1 MTAVGM
7 TNLERLRAAVPV
19 LAVHA
24 LLALALLRGFTSNPP
39 VLQEEPLKLIQL
51 APDQVPPPEI
61 PPPPP
66 PAPGRAKAERQ
77 ADPRPEGAASPPNLE
92 ARPTPVV
99 APRPV
104 VPVPLPPPP
113 MRAAPV
119 AGSGF
124 ASSAGAAPVPGPGTG
139 SGGTGAG
146 TGSGRGGGGAGGGG
160 GGGGGGDGAGMAV
173 TPPRQVAGRLSIDD
187 MPEDLRESGFRG
199 RVWVLYRVEADGRV
213 SQCRV
218 ARSSGNR
225 ALDGATCRLIQQRF
239 RFRPS
244 RDDRGRPTWS
254 YVEEF
259 HEFES
264 EVLPPEP
271 RRAGRR
277 GW

>member
-1 MTAVGM
+1 MTANGT

-19 LAVHA
+19 ALVH
-24 LLALALLRGFTSNPP
+24 LLLGLVLLRGLASAPP
-39 VLQEEPLKLIQL
+39 LPEQDALRLVDL
-51 APDQVPPPEI
+51 PPEQEVPLEQ

-66 PAPGRAKAERQ
+66 PAPGRATAERQ
-77 ADPRPEGAASPPNLE
+77 ADPRTAGAASPPNLE

-99 APRPV
+99 APEPV
-104 VPVPLPPPP
+104 VRLPTPPLP
-113 MRAAPV
+113 AAPIT
-119 AGSGF
+119 GTGF
-124 ASSAGAAPVPGPGTG
+124 APSAGAAPVRGPGTG
-139 SGGTGAG
+139 SGGTGSG
-146 TGSGRGGGGAGGGG
+146 TGSGSGGDGAGGGG

-173 TPPRQVAGRLSIDD
+173 TPPRQVAGRLSIGD
-187 MPEDLRESGFRG
+187 MPEDLRESGFSG

-218 ARSSGNR
+218 TRSSGSR
-225 ALDGATCRLIQQRF
+225 LLDAATCRLIQQRF

-254 YVEEF
+254 MVEEF

-264 EVLPPEP
+264 EVMPPEP
-271 RRAGRR
+271 PRGRRR